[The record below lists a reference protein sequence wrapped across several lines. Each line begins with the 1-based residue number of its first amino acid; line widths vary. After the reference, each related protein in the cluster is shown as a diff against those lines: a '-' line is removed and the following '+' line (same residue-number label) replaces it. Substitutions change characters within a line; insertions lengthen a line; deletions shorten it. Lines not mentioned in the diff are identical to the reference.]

1 MIRKIA
7 RSILTTYYKPVEK
20 FVKDPLKTQQ
30 QTLNYLLEHGQ
41 KTQYGIQNHFEKIQN
56 EADFRRLVPVIAYE
70 DLRPWLDKILVEKQ
84 MNVLWDTPVR
94 WFAMSSGT
102 TEDKSKYIPVTRESL
117 FNGSYRAGYHMLGMY
132 AIHYPDSAFI
142 LGKTLVLGGSQQIN
156 RIGNGIYTG
165 DISAILMKNLPAPAR
180 LRRTP
185 ESIALL
191 PDWEEKLQKLT
202 EYAVGNDIRA
212 MVGVPSWMLILLKKI
227 VEETGKSIPDIWP
240 QLEVFFHGGVSFLP
254 FQSQFEKII
263 PSQTMHYW
271 ETYNASEGFFGVQFA
286 PESKDML
293 LLLDNEVFYEFIPA
307 GEWDK
312 AQPET
317 VSLEGVETG
326 KQYAVV
332 ISTSGGLWR
341 YKIGDTIEF
350 TSTDPY
356 LFKVTGRTR
365 QFINTFGEELIVD
378 NADKAINDA
387 CRQTHAKINEYT
399 VAPVYFGDNN
409 NGAHEWLIE
418 FETPPADMKRFTV
431 LLDESLK
438 KLNSDYEAKRSYNLS
453 LGMPL
458 IRTMEKG
465 TFYEWMKYREKTGGQ
480 HKVPKLSNDRKFVDS
495 ILQFIGSK
503 S

>member
-1 MIRKIA
+1 
-7 RSILTTYYKPVEK
+7 
-20 FVKDPLKTQQ
+20 
-30 QTLNYLLEHGQ
+30 
-41 KTQYGIQNHFEKIQN
+41 
-56 EADFRRLVPVIAYE
+56 
-70 DLRPWLDKILVEKQ
+70 
-84 MNVLWDTPVR
+84 
-94 WFAMSSGT
+94 
-102 TEDKSKYIPVTRESL
+102 
-117 FNGSYRAGYHMLGMY
+117 
-132 AIHYPDSAFI
+132 
-142 LGKTLVLGGSQQIN
+142 
-156 RIGNGIYTG
+156 
-165 DISAILMKNLPAPAR
+165 
-180 LRRTP
+180 
-185 ESIALL
+185 
-191 PDWEEKLQKLT
+191 
-202 EYAVGNDIRA
+202 
-212 MVGVPSWMLILLKKI
+212 
-227 VEETGKSIPDIWP
+227 
-240 QLEVFFHGGVSFLP
+240 
-254 FQSQFEKII
+254 
-263 PSQTMHYW
+263 MHYW

-365 QFINTFGEELIVD
+365 QFINAFGEELIVD

-465 TFYEWMKYREKTGGQ
+465 TFYEWMKYRDKTGGQ